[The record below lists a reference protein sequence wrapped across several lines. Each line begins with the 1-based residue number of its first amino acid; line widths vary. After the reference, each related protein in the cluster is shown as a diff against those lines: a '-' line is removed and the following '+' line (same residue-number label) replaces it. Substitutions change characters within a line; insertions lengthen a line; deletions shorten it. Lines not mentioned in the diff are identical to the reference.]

1 MHRIRYFS
9 PCGKDNDL
17 IPVFKPFFL
26 YLPFSLS
33 NTNFPCLTYNLDSY
47 NICIL
52 STLPLSRIHTNFS
65 TSTPTFIHAH
75 VHTYIPQP
83 HLTRQFSLHT
93 NFIHTST
100 FPTHAM
106 HLQTRTLECRPHT
119 HTHIQAHSHQH
130 SFSNLTSH
138 PNVPHTRTFTKT
150 YTRVPPL
157 PPHTHT
163 YTHTNL
169 TSYSHQAMYSCNA
182 RRVKYPV

>member
-119 HTHIQAHSHQH
+119 HTHTGTLTPTFFLQPYLTPQRSSHTHIYKNVHSSAPPPPTHTHIHSHQPY
-130 SFSNLTSH
+130 LI
-138 PNVPHTRTFTKT
+138 FT
-150 YTRVPPL
+150 P
-157 PPHTHT
+157 
-163 YTHTNL
+163 
-169 TSYSHQAMYSCNA
+169 SY
-182 RRVKYPV
+182 VLL